1 MQTTGQALLWSN
13 GQKWVLGVVL
23 AAWFAFASFIGIGEI
38 LANTHSSIFPPVAI
52 TVVIPVTLF
61 LAFYAISS
69 RFRRFIL
76 SQDIKFLTMMQLWR
90 VIGFTFLPLYAYGV
104 LPGLF
109 GWVAGV
115 GDVAVGLFAILV
127 VSRLYQNP
135 DYVMSKSFRWFHYF
149 GMLDFIGALATAAL
163 SSGAVPALVFN
174 GVTSGPLDVWPLNL
188 FPSFIVPCFIIMHL
202 CVLLQVRHLA
212 QNHNVSQITSTV
224 SG

>member
-1 MQTTGQALLWSN
+1 MKTTEQTIYWSS
-13 GQKWVLGVVL
+13 GQKWALGAVLIV
-23 AAWFAFASFIGIGEI
+23 WFGFASVIGVGEM

-61 LAFYAISS
+61 LAFYAISN
-69 RFRRFIL
+69 RFRQLIL
-76 SQDIKFLTMMQLWR
+76 SQDIKVLTMMQLWR
-90 VIGFTFLPLYAYGV
+90 VIGFAFLPLYAYGV

-109 GWVAGV
+109 AWVAGV
-115 GDVAVGLFAILV
+115 GDVAIGLFAILV

-135 DYVMSKSFRWFHYF
+135 DYVMSKGFRWFHYF
-149 GMLDFIGALATAAL
+149 GMLDFVAALATAAL

-174 GVTSGPLDVWPLNL
+174 GVTSGAMDVWPLNL

-212 QNHNVSQITSTV
+212 QKNNVSQITSTV

>member
-1 MQTTGQALLWSN
+1 MQTTEQALLWSS

-109 GWVAGV
+109 GWIAGV

-212 QNHNVSQITSTV
+212 QNT
-224 SG
+224 